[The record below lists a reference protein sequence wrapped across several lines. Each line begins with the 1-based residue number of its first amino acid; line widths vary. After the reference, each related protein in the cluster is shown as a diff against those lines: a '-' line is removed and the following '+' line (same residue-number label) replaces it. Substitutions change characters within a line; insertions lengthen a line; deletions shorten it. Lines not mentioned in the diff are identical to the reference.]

1 MDREQSRI
9 HHQNSNSSHK
19 KSARSK
25 DCSTQSTL
33 LWFEIKTQADV
44 KKHEETLGAKAEK
57 LETQLT
63 QSNEW
68 ARNYIDYQRN
78 LIQTLKIEIEKRN
91 IHEHDLKQKI
101 LWRDHK
107 LFLAAKHGNRLRYEL
122 VDLDWLCQQ
131 QHHELCE
138 LHHAKVCLSKTV
150 QKLKWKIRQQQQS
163 IIPETKDQVNFSS
176 APHQTHLVTN
186 TAISNNLT
194 QPSTTH
200 FTTNK
205 KAKNTN
211 SMTSFSLFYKE
222 QPEFIQQNPTTNEE
236 TPISSYAFKQQP
248 TVPNSTQ
255 THSLTTPASNFQSP
269 VLYSLSISK
278 PDKQTPVTNPTEQ
291 GLVFDTPNT
300 QKNSYSEKQLSTPNF
315 IPNNNTQTTP
325 NVLINETKTSRSN
338 ITPNAPPTN
347 LRQTFNTATAL
358 DIHYYQTATSTP
370 NITFDV
376 PPINEHTNIEPP
388 SAEGLFINEPQ
399 DTLDFFSKTDFSN
412 YEEPPSNHYNP
423 NHEMCT
429 PDFNSNTPPT
439 NNYPNDETTPLTAS
453 LSPNDTQQTYNTTPI
468 LDDQNYD
475 TEPSH
480 TNVTHNATPTNEH
493 TNIEPPSAACLFIKE
508 PQDTLDFFSK
518 TDFSINEEPPSN
530 HYNPNHEMCTPDF
543 NSNTPPTN
551 NYPNVE
557 TTPSTASLSPNNT
570 QQTYNTTP
578 ILDDQKY
585 DTEPSHTNVT
595 HNATPTNEHTNIEPP
610 SAACLFI
617 NEPQGTLDFF
627 SKTDFSI
634 NEEPPSNHYNPN
646 HEVCTPDFNSNTPP
660 TNNHPND
667 ERTPST
673 ASLSP
678 NDTQQTYNTTP
689 ILDDQN
695 YDTEPSHINVT
706 PNAPPTNLQ
715 QTFNTATA
723 LDIHYYQTA
732 TSTPNITFDVPPINE
747 HTNIEPPSAAG
758 LFINEPQDTLDFFS
772 KTDFS
777 NYEEP
782 PSNHY
787 NPNHEMCTPDFNSNT
802 PPTNNYPNDET
813 TPSTASLSPNDTQ
826 QTFNTTPIL
835 DDQNYDTEPSHTNV
849 THNATPTNEH
859 TNIEPPSAACLF
871 INEPQDTLDF
881 FSKTDFSIN
890 EEPPSNHYNPNH
902 EMCTPDFNS
911 NTPPTNNYPNVETT
925 PLTASLSPNNT
936 QQTYNTTPILDDQKY
951 DTEPSHT
958 NVTHN
963 ATPTNEH
970 TNIEPPSAACLF
982 INEPQD
988 TLDFFSKTDFSNYEE
1003 PPSNHY
1009 NPNHEMCTPDFN
1021 SNTPPTNNHPNVETT
1036 PSTASLSPNNT
1047 QQTYNTTPILDDQN
1061 YDTEPSHTNVTHNAT
1076 PTNEHTNIEPP
1087 SAACLFINEPQD
1099 TLDFFS
1105 KTDFSNYEEPPSN
1118 HYNPNH
1124 EMCTSDLNSNTP
1136 PTNNHPNDER
1146 TPSTASLSPNNTQ
1159 QTYNT
1164 TPILDDQ
1171 KYDTEPSHTNVTHNA
1186 PSPYKYPNIE
1196 PSSAASLFINEPQ
1209 GTLDFFS
1216 KTDFSNYE
1224 EPPSNHYNPNQE
1236 MFTPNF
1242 NVNTPPIDKQTTI
1255 KPPSTASLF
1264 INEPQD
1270 GLDFFSVRTIS
1281 RNEKQP
1287 PNRDNPNQKIF
1298 LLNLNN
1304 NFSPSEKISHC
1315 DETSSMI
1322 SKEQQQ
1328 IFDLFSTSS
1337 TPKDEGQAFAPNSNI
1352 NKQTTQ
1358 TLHSPSVHNS
1368 LNVEIETPPGNFR
1381 TRKPRHTFRTPSTS
1395 NKK

>member
-19 KSARSK
+19 KSACSK

-107 LFLAAKHGNRLRYEL
+107 LFLAAKHGNRLRHEL

-236 TPISSYAFKQQP
+236 TPISSYAFEQQP
-248 TVPNSTQ
+248 TEIDRSPNSTQ

-300 QKNSYSEKQLSTPNF
+300 QKNLYSEKQLSTPNF
-315 IPNNNTQTTP
+315 IPNNNTQTIP

-347 LRQTFNTATAL
+347 LQQTFNTATAL

-376 PPINEHTNIEPP
+376 PPINEHTNVEPP
-388 SAEGLFINEPQ
+388 SAAGLFINEPQ

-439 NNYPNDETTPLTAS
+439 NN
-453 LSPNDTQQTYNTTPI
+453 
-468 LDDQNYD
+468 
-475 TEPSH
+475 H
-480 TNVTHNATPTNEH
+480 TN
-493 TNIEPPSAACLFIKE
+493 
-508 PQDTLDFFSK
+508 D
-518 TDFSINEEPPSN
+518 
-530 HYNPNHEMCTPDF
+530 
-543 NSNTPPTN
+543 
-551 NYPNVE
+551 E

-578 ILDDQKY
+578 ILDDQNY
-585 DTEPSHTNVT
+585 DAEPSHTNVT
-595 HNATPTNEHTNIEPP
+595 HNATPTNEHTNIEAP

-634 NEEPPSNHYNPN
+634 NEEPSSNHYNPN
-646 HEVCTPDFNSNTPP
+646 HEICTPDFNSNAPP

-673 ASLSP
+673 ASLSL
-678 NDTQQTYNTTP
+678 NDTQQTFNTTP

-706 PNAPPTNLQ
+706 HNAPPTNLQ

-723 LDIHYYQTA
+723 LGIHYYQTA

-802 PPTNNYPNDET
+802 PPTNYHPNDET
-813 TPSTASLSPNDTQ
+813 TPLTASLSPNDTQ
-826 QTFNTTPIL
+826 QTYNTTPIL

-849 THNATPTNEH
+849 THDATPTNEH

-881 FSKTDFSIN
+881 FSKTDFSN
-890 EEPPSNHYNPNH
+890 YEEPSSNHYNPNH

-911 NTPPTNNYPNVETT
+911 NAPPTNNHPNDERT
-925 PLTASLSPNNT
+925 PSTASLSPNDT
-936 QQTYNTTPILDDQKY
+936 QQTYNTTPILDDQNY

-958 NVTHN
+958 NVTHD

-970 TNIEPPSAACLF
+970 TNIEAPSAACLF

-1021 SNTPPTNNHPNVETT
+1021 SNTPPTNNHPNDERT

-1061 YDTEPSHTNVTHNAT
+1061 YDAEPSHTNVTHNAT
-1076 PTNEHTNIEPP
+1076 PTNEHTNIEAP

-1124 EMCTSDLNSNTP
+1124 EMCTSDLNFNTP
-1136 PTNNHPNDER
+1136 PTNNHPNDET
-1146 TPSTASLSPNNTQ
+1146 TPSTASLSPNDTQ

-1164 TPILDDQ
+1164 TPILDIQ
-1171 KYDTEPSHTNVTHNA
+1171 NYDTEPSHTNVTHNA
-1186 PSPYKYPNIE
+1186 PSTYKYPNIE

-1209 GTLDFFS
+1209 DTLDFFS

-1224 EPPSNHYNPNQE
+1224 EPPSNHYDPNQE

-1242 NVNTPPIDKQTTI
+1242 NVNTPPINKQTTI

-1270 GLDFFSVRTIS
+1270 GLDFFSARTIS
-1281 RNEKQP
+1281 RNEKHP

-1298 LLNLNN
+1298 LSNLNN
-1304 NFSPSEKISHC
+1304 NFSLSEKISHC

-1322 SKEQQQ
+1322 SKEQQH

-1337 TPKDEGQAFAPNSNI
+1337 PPEDEGQTLAPNSNI

-1368 LNVEIETPPGNFR
+1368 INVEMETPPGNFR